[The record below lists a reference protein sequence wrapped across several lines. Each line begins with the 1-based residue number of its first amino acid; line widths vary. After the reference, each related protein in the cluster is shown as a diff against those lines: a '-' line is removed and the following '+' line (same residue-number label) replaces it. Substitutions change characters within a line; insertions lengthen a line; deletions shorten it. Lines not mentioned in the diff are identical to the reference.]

1 MAVKTITI
9 DLEAYDRLSRLKD
22 GGLSFSQVIKKYLPA
37 PGETAADLLATL
49 DDMGDDA
56 VTAGTLDVVEATVRD
71 RRLHAVRVPTW

>member
-1 MAVKTITI
+1 MSHASAVVP
-9 DLEAYDRLSRLKD
+9 AGRHR
-22 GGLSFSQVIKKYLPA
+22 YLPA

-56 VTAGTLDVVEATVRD
+56 VAEGTLDVVEATIRD